1 VVNIYAGEEEFKMLC
16 FYARRA
22 LVMGLSLALAISM
35 IVCYQAIQARA
46 DTIDDLNDTLREVN
60 SQISPQNIGGECWIN
75 NFFRQFGQVQG
86 EVSTEINTNGD
97 IEQKRQELQ
106 LLAPGVF
113 GAEASLDK
121 EINGIQIHASSSS
134 KVITSP

>member
-1 VVNIYAGEEEFKMLC
+1 
-16 FYARRA
+16 
-22 LVMGLSLALAISM
+22 MGLSLALAISM

-60 SQISPQNIGGECWIN
+60 YQIYPQNIGGECWIN
-75 NFFRQFGQVQG
+75 NFFRQSGQVQG

-113 GAEASLDK
+113 GAEVSLDK